1 MTNISLGELSI
12 ELGVNKSKLH
22 YFYSLGLLVPTE
34 TVSKMNL
41 FDREK
46 TIEIVK
52 KIEKLKVKGK
62 TLDQIKE
69 ELK

>member
-12 ELGVNKSKLH
+12 ELGVNKSRLH
-22 YFYSLGLLVPTE
+22 YFYSIGLLVPTE
-34 TVSKMNL
+34 TISKMNL
-41 FDREK
+41 FDKEG
-46 TIEIVK
+46 TIKIIK

-62 TLDQIKE
+62 TLDEIKE